1 VQLPTPADHGL
12 PGDATIVVPVP
23 ASTLTLY
30 RLLEHEHA
38 REGDFE
44 PSLSRN
50 QAKLRGIPELFRG
63 SVSFWL
69 EEGQAVAA
77 STRPTSFVARLV
89 LRDTGLVHVATTER
103 RAKGHVDVWA
113 HPQELLQAVVDV
125 VRRRVH

>member
-12 PGDATIVVPVP
+12 PDDATIVVPVP
-23 ASTLTLY
+23 ASGLTLY

-44 PSLSRN
+44 PSLSRS

-63 SVSFWL
+63 SLSLWL

-77 STRPTSFVARLV
+77 SNRPTSFVARLV
-89 LRDTGLVHVATTER
+89 LTDTSLVRVASTEQR
-103 RAKGHVDVWA
+103 TKGHVDVWS

-125 VRRRVH
+125 VRRRLH

>member
-1 VQLPTPADHGL
+1 MQLPTPADHGL
-12 PGDATIVVPVP
+12 PDDATIVVPVP
-23 ASTLTLY
+23 AATLTLY

-50 QAKLRGIPELFRG
+50 QAKRRGIPELFRG
-63 SVSFWL
+63 SVSCWL

-77 STRPTSFVARLV
+77 SRRPTSFVARLD
-89 LRDTGLVHVATTER
+89 LTDKGLVHVAATEQ
-103 RAKGHVDVWA
+103 RATGHVDVWA

-125 VRRRVH
+125 VRRRVD

>member
-1 VQLPTPADHGL
+1 VPLPTPADHGL

-23 ASTLTLY
+23 APSLTLY
-30 RLLEHEHA
+30 RLLEHERA

-50 QAKLRGIPELFRG
+50 QAKRRGIPELFRG
-63 SVSFWL
+63 SLSLWV

-89 LRDTGLVHVATTER
+89 LTDTGLVHVASTEQR
-103 RAKGHVDVWA
+103 GKGHVDVWA
-113 HPQELLQAVVDV
+113 HPQELLQAVVEI
-125 VRRRVH
+125 VRRRLH

>member
-1 VQLPTPADHGL
+1 LPD
-12 PGDATIVVPVP
+12 DATIVVPVP
-23 ASTLTLY
+23 ASSLTLY
-30 RLLEHEHA
+30 RLLEHEQA

-44 PSLSRN
+44 PSRSRN
-50 QAKLRGIPELFRG
+50 QAKRRGIPEFFRS

-89 LRDTGLVHVATTER
+89 LTDTGLVHVASTER

-113 HPQELLQAVVDV
+113 HPQELLQAVVEV
-125 VRRRVH
+125 VRRRLH

>member
-1 VQLPTPADHGL
+1 MLLPTPADHGL
-12 PGDATIVVPVP
+12 PHNATIVVPVP
-23 ASTLTLY
+23 APALTLY
-30 RLLEHEHA
+30 RLLEHEDA

-89 LRDTGLVHVATTER
+89 LTDTGLVHVASTEQ

-113 HPQELLQAVVDV
+113 HPQELLQAVVEV
-125 VRRRVH
+125 IRRRVH

>member
-1 VQLPTPADHGL
+1 VPLPTPVDHGL
-12 PGDATIVVPVP
+12 PDDATIVVPVP
-23 ASTLTLY
+23 APRLTLY

-50 QAKLRGIPELFRG
+50 QAKRRGVPELFRG

-77 STRPTSFVARLV
+77 STRATSFVARLD
-89 LRDTGLVHVATTER
+89 LADTGLVHVASTEQR
-103 RAKGHVDVWA
+103 GKGHVDVWA
-113 HPQELLQAVVDV
+113 HPQELLEAVVEV
-125 VRRRVH
+125 VRRRLH